1 MTWGQIG
8 EDPPSREPEPEPV
21 TVAVTGPLASGKSTF
36 MKMLGDLGA
45 ETVSADEIVH
55 HLLAEDQETIAAV
68 TQRFGEGI
76 RGEEGVDRKAL
87 GQQVF
92 GDAEALQ
99 DLEEILH
106 PRVREET
113 DRRAMASNA
122 DLFVAEI
129 PLLFE
134 GEEEQSRSGRFDVT
148 VAVTAPEERRQA
160 WAEERGMG
168 EEQRRAVEV
177 RQLSGEEKARRA
189 EVVIENDGNLDKL
202 KEQAKTLMNQVLGKG
217 DSEGEK
223 GPREA

>member
-1 MTWGQIG
+1 MAI
-8 EDPPSREPEPEPV
+8 
-21 TVAVTGPLASGKSTF
+21 AVTGPLASGKSTF
-36 MKMLGDLGA
+36 VKALGDLGA

-55 HLLAEDQETIAAV
+55 DLLAGDGETIDAV
-68 TQRFGEGI
+68 ARRFGEGV
-76 RGEEGVDRKAL
+76 RGESGIDRKAL
-87 GQQVF
+87 GREVF

-113 DRRAMASNA
+113 ERRAAASGA

-134 GEEEQSRSGRFDVT
+134 GGRGDQFDYT
-148 VAVTAPEERRQA
+148 VAVTTPDERRRA

-168 EEQRRAVEV
+168 EDQRRAIEE

-189 EVVIENDGNLDKL
+189 DVVVENDGDLDKL
-202 KEQAKTLMNQVLGKG
+202 REQARVLVERVLDERGSG
-217 DSEGEK
+217 GEEGAEE
-223 GPREA
+223 P